1 MSTGEDEGSSELMEG
16 VELLNRRELQR
27 LCDFELPSAPKW
39 QLGKYTPPGPIG
51 AQYIDSEGP
60 IDAIMG
66 PGGSG
71 KTVASAWK
79 GVKFALQRMPICVDG
94 IIRCKGTVVRDNYR
108 SLYRTTL
115 QSWFDIFPPGGED
128 SQFSGGQD
136 RPAVHVLRLSTVRNI
151 HGVNK
156 IVPVDLRVEFFA
168 IADINYEL
176 LFKSYET
183 SYAWATEADG
193 VDPMAIP
200 FFYSRTSRFPRLSL
214 LPPGVQRV
222 RVAFVDFNPPDPE
235 HPLYLACVR
244 GSFREDFDEAKEP
257 RTINFFKQPSGLSDQ
272 AENRMGKSKAEYEA
286 EAAVLHKDTARRM
299 VEGRPGRQRSGLPVY
314 DEDFDYD
321 VHTAVNV
328 GIIRDLPLNIGMD
341 QGGQGG
347 SAGSPAAVF
356 FQVLAN
362 GQARFYDEVVAE
374 TGTGVERFLEHM
386 IPLMTTRFVDLSYGV
401 WSCDP
406 SGFYGGDKV
415 YGTLA
420 FAEIIQKAL
429 KHPMLPAPS
438 NEWTPRRE
446 SLALLMGRN
455 ISAGVPKIIIDRRCK
470 LLIKGLN
477 GGYKYSRRHD
487 GTYDPR
493 PIKNR
498 EANAVEAAQYGV
510 LGVFGLQ
517 GTINRLAQVSRPS
530 EDNVVQMRRRAGQR
544 RPSDFSVWDV

>member
-1 MSTGEDEGSSELMEG
+1 MDAGEGSEELLEG
-16 VELLNRRELQR
+16 VEVLNRRRLQQ
-27 LCDFELPSAPKW
+27 LCDFQLPSAPKW
-39 QLGKYTPPGPIG
+39 TLGKYVPPGPIG
-51 AQYIDSEGP
+51 SQYIDSEGP

-79 GVKFALQRMPICVDG
+79 GIKFALQRMPICKDG
-94 IIRCKGTVVRDNYR
+94 VIRCKGTVVRDNYR

-115 QSWFDIFPPGGED
+115 QSWFDIFPPDMEEGL
-128 SQFSGGQD
+128 FSGGQD
-136 RPAVHVLRLSTVRNI
+136 RPAVHQLNLSTVRNV

-156 IVPVDLRVEFFA
+156 IIPVDLRVEFFA
-168 IADINYEL
+168 IADVNYEL

-193 VDPMAIP
+193 IDPQAIP
-200 FFYSRTSRFPRLSL
+200 FFYSRTSRYPRLDL
-214 LPPGVQRV
+214 LAPGVQRA
-222 RVAFVDFNPPDPE
+222 RVAFIDFNPPDPE
-235 HPLYLACVR
+235 HPLLQACIR
-244 GSFREDFDEAKEP
+244 GSFREDFDEAQEP
-257 RTINFFKQPSGLSDQ
+257 RTINFFRQPSGLSDQ
-272 AENRMGKSKAEYEA
+272 AENRAGKSKAEYEA
-286 EAAVLHKDTARRM
+286 EMAVLHKDTARRM

-321 VHTAVNV
+321 AHTAVNLP
-328 GIIRDLPLNIGMD
+328 IIRDLPLNIGMD

-356 FQVLAN
+356 FQVLPI
-362 GQARFYDEVVAE
+362 GQVRIYDEVVAE
-374 TGTGVERFLEHM
+374 TGTGVERFLEQT
-386 IPLMTTRFVDLSYGV
+386 IPKLTTRFAELLPGV

-429 KHPMLPAPS
+429 GHPMLPAPS

-455 ISAGVPKIIIDRRCK
+455 ISPGVPKMIIDRRCK

-477 GGYKYSRRHD
+477 GAYKYQRRHD
-487 GTYDPR
+487 GTFDPR

-498 EANAVEAAQYGV
+498 ESNAVEAAQYGV

-517 GTINRLAQVSRPS
+517 GTINRLAQGSRPAA
-530 EDNVVQMRRRAGQR
+530 ENVVQMRRRMAGTKR
-544 RPSDFSVWDV
+544 ADFSVWEV